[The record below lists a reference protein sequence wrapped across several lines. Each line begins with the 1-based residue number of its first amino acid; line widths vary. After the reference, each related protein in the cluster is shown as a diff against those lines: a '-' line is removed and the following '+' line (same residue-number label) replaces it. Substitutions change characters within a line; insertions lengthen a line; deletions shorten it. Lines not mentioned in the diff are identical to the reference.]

1 MLKKVSAAVVLGA
14 VVATASF
21 ASPMG
26 PVKPQMGR
34 WGVEVEGSA
43 DERDMESENNQ
54 ANQNEAQ
61 NVNVLGRISYG
72 LTDRFEV
79 SARLGMADLDVDR
92 TAGAAFTTGNQFSG
106 GSEFAWGAAVGA
118 ILYDA
123 GTWNIAGNGNYLAH
137 NGHNAASSSTAEL
150 DYSEWNVGAQLQ
162 GKWDQFLPYLGV
174 KYSDAALEQN
184 NVNSLGVAG
193 DFESENNV
201 GVYVGAGWDMNPNW
215 SGYLEGRFVDETSFG
230 GGIRY
235 TF

>member
-26 PVKPQMGR
+26 PVRPQMGR
-34 WGVEVEGSA
+34 WGVEVEASA
-43 DERDMESENNQ
+43 DDRDMESENTTASQ
-54 ANQNEAQ
+54 AEAQ

-79 SARLGMADLDVDR
+79 SARLGMADLDVDH
-92 TAGAAFTTGNQFSG
+92 TAGAAFARGNQFSG
-106 GSEFAWGAAVGA
+106 GSEFAWGAALGA

-123 GTWNIAGNGNYLAH
+123 GTWNIAGQGNYLAH
-137 NGHNAASSSTAEL
+137 SGHQSNTTAEL
-150 DYSEWNVGAQLQ
+150 DYSEWNLGAQLQ
-162 GKWDQFLPYLGV
+162 GKWDMFVPYVGV
-174 KYSDAALEQN
+174 KYSDASLEQN
-184 NVNSLGVAG
+184 NATSLGVAG
-193 DFESENNV
+193 DFESADNV
-201 GVYVGAGWDMNPNW
+201 GVYGGAGWDFNPNW
-215 SGYLEGRFVDETSFG
+215 GGYVEGRFIDETSFG